1 MTLSPADG
9 IRQGFQHLL
18 SWIGASF
25 EAATE
30 ADMLAA
36 LDGEQ
41 ISQLAAD
48 CGLSPHELLA
58 LAKAGP
64 HAADEMPR
72 LMQALNIDASE
83 VEFQMRKHFRA
94 MQITCANCGAKEQC
108 RRDLASGQA
117 QVTFASYCGNVDD
130 MNQLRADPRFLV
142 AG

>member
-18 SWIGASF
+18 SWMGASF

-41 ISQLAAD
+41 IRQLAED

-94 MQITCANCGAKEQC
+94 MQITCASCGAKEQC
-108 RRDLASGQA
+108 RRDLASGHAQA
-117 QVTFASYCGNVDD
+117 DFANYCGNAEE
-130 MNQLRADPRFLV
+130 MNQLRADPRFLS